1 MGLTR
6 LDVDA
11 WALYSQRE
19 RDPRPSIQGAFADEI
34 VPMTVTRPDGEKV
47 EFSVDEFPR
56 RGVTVE
62 SLSKLPVL
70 RPEMPNPTVTAGN
83 SAGINDARR
92 SCDAR
97 E

>member
-6 LDVDA
+6 LDVDE
-11 WALYSQRE
+11 WAVYSQA
-19 RDPRPSIQGAFADEI
+19 DAIASIDSGAFVDEI

-70 RPEMPNPTVTAGN
+70 HPECRIRLSRPAIRPASTTPPQL
-83 SAGINDARR
+83 
-92 SCDAR
+92 
-97 E
+97 